1 MSQVLVTESSLQN
14 IANAIREK
22 SGTTDTYTPA
32 EMASAIGSIPSGAIT
47 LKPGVLLPAFES
59 VKTWSYDK
67 YLNEDEGITIPAY
80 TTTSTT
86 LIASAASTTTYTCDF
101 NTYHYLVSIRMLT
114 IPEYS
119 VTTVGKGRQ
128 EYGLNGA
135 IYEITNTPANTITAI
150 FNPSVKITTDA
161 RAVFSAGNFVGIV
174 YYSSGTAIARY
185 ASAAYGYNQTV
196 TAPAVSGSTLT
207 LKSPAF
213 IVRGHTTYFTN
224 TYMNKVDDVR
234 YQYVQEV
241 FRIKKDEYNLSGWS
255 LMTQWQKMLTDTLS
269 NSHTLTQRGI

>member
-1 MSQVLVTESSLQN
+1 MGQVLVTESNLQN
-14 IANAIREK
+14 IADAIREK
-22 SGTTDTYTPA
+22 TGSSDTYTPA
-32 EMASAIGSIPSGAIT
+32 EMSEAISDISTGTIV

-59 VKTWSYDK
+59 VKKWSYDK
-67 YLNEDEGITIPAY
+67 YLHEDEEITIPAY

-101 NTYHYLVSIRMLT
+101 DTYHYLVSIRMLT

-135 IYEITNTPANTITAI
+135 IYEITNTPANTMSAI
-150 FNPSVKITTDA
+150 FDPTLKITSDT
-161 RAVFSAGNFVGIV
+161 RATFSAGNFVGIV
-174 YYSSGTAIARY
+174 YYSNGTTLARY

-207 LKSPAF
+207 LKSPTF
-213 IVRGHTTYFTN
+213 ITRGHTTYFTS
-224 TYMNKVDDVR
+224 TYMNKVTDVR
-234 YQYVQEV
+234 YQYIQAV
-241 FRIKKDEYNLSGWS
+241 FRIKKNEYNLSGWS

-269 NSHTLTQRGI
+269 NSHTLT